1 MRSVWPVYTGTTPR
15 RKGMINL
22 TTLELLERAVSEGW
36 VSVSTLPVST
46 VREDMR
52 TVDMDETDYPHV
64 SELA

>member
-1 MRSVWPVYTGTTPR
+1 
-15 RKGMINL
+15 L
-22 TTLELLERAVSEGW
+22 TTLEILERAVSEGW

-46 VREDMR
+46 VQDDMR